1 MYAFLTFKYQKPM
14 KTKKTFISLFASL
27 MFVSCNNESTPQEN
41 LKEEKFDVV
50 VNSIK
55 EFTNEDNS
63 SYNISKLQGFDFNKK
78 KIIEVALKNRTRAY
92 NENKECVFFEN
103 KDKKNEVVAFYV
115 GKEYGVEKSAIFE
128 YNIKEKVLY
137 VTAYDLDKRKLFD
150 IEVDTKTQVGV
161 LTNIYTPEIQTRING
176 CNAAIYA
183 AGVPWTIGFGM
194 LNPLAGVA
202 AATFFWALEH
212 AVC

>member
-1 MYAFLTFKYQKPM
+1 M

-27 MFVSCNNESTPQEN
+27 MFVSCNNESTPQQN
-41 LKEEKFDVV
+41 L
-50 VNSIK
+50 
-55 EFTNEDNS
+55 
-63 SYNISKLQGFDFNKK
+63 
-78 KIIEVALKNRTRAY
+78 
-92 NENKECVFFEN
+92 
-103 KDKKNEVVAFYV
+103 
-115 GKEYGVEKSAIFE
+115 
-128 YNIKEKVLY
+128 KEKVLY

-194 LNPLAGVA
+194 INPLAGVA